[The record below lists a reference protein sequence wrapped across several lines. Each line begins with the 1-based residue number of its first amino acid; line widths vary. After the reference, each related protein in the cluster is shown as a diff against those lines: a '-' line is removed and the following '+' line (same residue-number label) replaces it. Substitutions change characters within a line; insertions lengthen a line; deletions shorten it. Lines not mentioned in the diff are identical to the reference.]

1 MGCEEMPKTSN
12 EYDESNKN
20 NLDKSDLNINI
31 SNDNDNSDK
40 EVEDFFSSHKN
51 KEELSAFLISTKYI
65 HKYNINQSEMPNK
78 IEKIE
83 IYYEYE
89 KCDEISKKR
98 KFRK

>member
-40 EVEDFFSSHKN
+40 EVEDFFSLSKN
-51 KEELSAFLISTKYI
+51 KEELSVFYSVQNLFTNII
-65 HKYNINQSEMPNK
+65 LINQ
-78 IEKIE
+78 
-83 IYYEYE
+83 
-89 KCDEISKKR
+89 KCQIK
-98 KFRK
+98 